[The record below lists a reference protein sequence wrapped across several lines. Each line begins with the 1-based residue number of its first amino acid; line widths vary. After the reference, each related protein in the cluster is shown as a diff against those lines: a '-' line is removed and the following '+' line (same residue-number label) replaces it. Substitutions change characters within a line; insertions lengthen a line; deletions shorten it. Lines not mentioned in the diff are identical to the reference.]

1 MPASQFNETVTR
13 TVQVRVAW
21 AVALVTVALVALGVA
36 LLPSQEWGLSL
47 EFVSR
52 AVGNSLFI
60 LACSVVGLLIVSR
73 RPGNAIGWI
82 YALVAFA
89 LAVGEAAGGYA
100 SRSLPGAAWVALLP
114 DLMWLVATPLG
125 VALLLLLFPTG
136 RLSGRRWRPV
146 VWAIVVATA
155 AAVVGTAL
163 TPGPVE
169 FYPQFQNPLGL
180 AGAGPALEVIVQVA
194 FVVLTAGVFAAAGSL
209 IVRWRRARGVERQQ
223 LKWLAYAAAMLV
235 VAQVGASLLPRTLF
249 LVVSMVATLLFPAAT
264 GIAVVRYRLYEIDRI
279 INRTLVYGLL
289 TATLGL
295 VYAELVLV
303 LGQLLGQDSSL
314 AVAGATLAVAALFQP
329 ARRRIQQGVDR
340 RFNRRRYDAAQT
352 IEVFSTRL
360 RDQIDLDTLSA
371 ELLAVVDQ
379 TMQPTR
385 VSLWLRPSAHGSSG
399 TPAVRYNP
407 LPGPTEHANRPKRLR
422 GLGWKAGSWHGGLK
436 PWDYRG
442 MVPSQPRER
451 RTGPVFLGTQNP
463 GGGHGA

>member
-1 MPASQFNETVTR
+1 MPASQPSETVTR

-21 AVALVTVALVALGVA
+21 AVALVTVALVVLGVA
-36 LLPSQEWGLSL
+36 LLPSQEWRLTL

-60 LACSVVGLLIVSR
+60 LACSVVGLLIVSH
-73 RPGNAIGWI
+73 RPGNVIGWI

-89 LAVGEAAGGYA
+89 LAAGEVAGGYA
-100 SRSLPGAAWVALLP
+100 SRSLPGAPWVALLP

-136 RLSGRRWRPV
+136 RLPGRRWRPV
-146 VWAIVVATA
+146 VWATVVATA
-155 AAVVGTAL
+155 AVVVGTAL

-169 FYPQFQNPLGL
+169 YYPQFQNPLGL
-180 AGAGPALEVIVQVA
+180 AAAGPVLDRIVQVG
-194 FVVLTAGVFAAAGSL
+194 FVVLTAGVFTAAGSL

-235 VAQVGASLLPRTLF
+235 IAQVGASLLPRALF
-249 LVVSMVATLLFPAAT
+249 LVVTTVTTVLFPAAT
-264 GIAVVRYRLYEIDRI
+264 GIAVVRYRLYEIDRL

-295 VYAELVLV
+295 VYAGLVLV

-329 ARRRIQQGVDR
+329 ARRRIQQAVDR

-352 IEVFSTRL
+352 IEAFSARL

-371 ELLAVVDQ
+371 ELVAVVDQ
-379 TMQPTR
+379 TMEPTR
-385 VSLWLRPSAHGSSG
+385 VSLWLRPAAHGPSG
-399 TPAVRYNP
+399 TPRSRA
-407 LPGPTEHANRPKRLR
+407 RPV
-422 GLGWKAGSWHGGLK
+422 
-436 PWDYRG
+436 PWAY
-442 MVPSQPRER
+442 
-451 RTGPVFLGTQNP
+451 
-463 GGGHGA
+463 